1 MLAWKTVII
10 NLVMLVLVACVNQE
24 PENNEDLLDGIE
36 ISCGTQL
43 EKNESLWRVLTRRYL
58 WNDALDQTTNLSDFD
73 SLSAL
78 INDVKQKNPQDRY
91 SSVQLPNA
99 GSLSDAIEN
108 GTMTDNGLILT
119 FSHDRQAV
127 IAKFVWPKSSANELG
142 IKRGNKIIS
151 ISGVSIADLLV
162 AESEPQNTIIDLLY
176 ASKEVAIRWQDHNDE
191 EYQGVLTRRRFELET
206 VFHSEV
212 INTEL
217 GKVGYLVFSMFLPK
231 SVAELNAV
239 FEQFVDDEVEHLIID
254 LRVNGGGCC
263 LDGQIE
269 SQIAGDYVIGKLAGR
284 IFFNDNLSDG
294 NSENYF
300 ALNNSIPA
308 FNMDSVTF
316 LTSKDTASA
325 SEGLIS
331 ALSPYIDVK
340 MVGDNTYGKTAGQGI
355 YQICGETVYITEVT
369 AENANGERI
378 PSEGLSPTCYV
389 EDNVK
394 PLWGDPSDS
403 VLAEALYLYQNGHCS
418 N

>member
-1 MLAWKTVII
+1 MWAWKTVTI
-10 NLVMLVLVACVNQE
+10 NLIILLLAGCVNQE
-24 PENNEDLLDGIE
+24 ANDTPLDDIE

-43 EKNESLWRVLTRRYL
+43 EKNQSLWRVLTRRYF
-58 WNDALDQTTNLSDFD
+58 WNDTLDQSTNLSNFD

-78 INDVKQKNPQDRY
+78 IYDVKQKNPQDRY

-108 GTMTDNGLILT
+108 GTMTDNGLALT
-119 FSHDRQAV
+119 FSNDRQAV
-127 IAKFVWPKSSANELG
+127 IAKLVWPNSPANELG
-142 IKRGNKIIS
+142 IKRGNEIIS
-151 ISGVSIADLLV
+151 ISGVSIADLL
-162 AESEPQNTIIDLLY
+162 AQENEPQNTIIDLLY
-176 ASKEVAIRWQDHNDE
+176 ASNEVAIRWLDHNDE

-231 SVAELNAV
+231 SVTELNAV
-239 FEQFVDDEVEHLIID
+239 FEQFANDEVEHLIID
-254 LRVNGGGCC
+254 LRINGGGCC

-269 SQIAGDYVIGKLAGR
+269 SQIAGEYVIGKLAGR
-284 IFFNDNLSDG
+284 TIFNENLSEG
-294 NSENYF
+294 NNENYF
-300 ALNNSIPA
+300 ALGNSVPA

-355 YQICGETVYITEVT
+355 HQICGETVHISEFTV
-369 AENANGERI
+369 ENANGGRI

-389 EDNVK
+389 EDTVK
-394 PLWGDPSDS
+394 YLWGDSSDP
-403 VLAEALYLYQNGHCS
+403 VLAEALYLYGNGHCS

>member
-1 MLAWKTVII
+1 MLAWKTVTI
-10 NLVMLVLVACVNQE
+10 NLIILLLAGCVNQE
-24 PENNEDLLDGIE
+24 ANETPLDDIE

-43 EKNESLWRVLTRRYL
+43 EKNQSLWRVLTRRYF
-58 WNDALDQTTNLSDFD
+58 WNDSLDQSTNLSDFD

-99 GSLSDAIEN
+99 GSLSDAFEN
-108 GTMTDNGLILT
+108 GTMTDNGLVLT
-119 FSHDRQAV
+119 FSNDRHAV
-127 IAKFVWPKSSANELG
+127 LAKLVWPNSPANELG

-151 ISGVSIADLLV
+151 ISGVAIADLL
-162 AESEPQNTIIDLLY
+162 AQENEPQNTIIDLLY
-176 ASKEVAIRWQDHNDE
+176 ASNEVAISWQDHNDQ

-231 SVAELNAV
+231 SATELNAV

-254 LRVNGGGCC
+254 LRINGGGCC

-284 IFFNDNLSDG
+284 TTFNDNLSDR

-300 ALNNSIPA
+300 ALNNGIPA

-325 SEGLIS
+325 SEGVIS

-340 MVGDNTYGKTAGQGI
+340 MVGDNTYGKNVGQGI
-355 YQICGETVYITEVT
+355 RQICGETVYISEFT

-389 EDNVK
+389 EDTFK
-394 PLWGDPSDS
+394 PLWGDRSDP
-403 VLAEALYLYQNGHCS
+403 VLAEALYLYHNGHCS